1 MAILEMI
8 PKEYWRQL
16 YIELYKVDWDKENPP
31 KETKEQR
38 HKRIAKQY
46 DEAIALKKQKDK
58 REYNIEYREQWRRH
72 EPNKT

>member
-16 YIELYKVDWDKENPP
+16 YIELYNVDWDKELPP

-38 HKRIAKQY
+38 SKRIAEQY
-46 DEAIALKKQKDK
+46 DRAIALKKQKDK
-58 REYNIEYREQWRRH
+58 REYNIEYREQWYA
-72 EPNKT
+72 NTDT